1 MCSTKWVAML
11 TPDDFGLSP
20 NHYRIVD
27 QTLIEK
33 WPTICPNQ
41 HPLGRQNCLVGNHPC
56 VTCTGSSH
64 RTWQCVFCDACWI
77 WPACRDRPE
86 WPVWTGDD
94 S

>member
-1 MCSTKWVAML
+1 ML

-41 HPLGRQNCLVGNHPC
+41 HPLGRQKLPRRKPPVRRLHGIEPPHME
-56 VTCTGSSH
+56 T
-64 RTWQCVFCDACWI
+64 
-77 WPACRDRPE
+77 RPL
-86 WPVWTGDD
+86 
-94 S
+94 